1 MEVDM
6 ARESTGGVSADTYR
20 RFLGFICWE
29 TGRDARNMMRFAGWF
44 ALTAFSR
51 EAVNFAELQVSMPA
65 VLAWVLALV
74 PALPAFLTIMAYRK
88 FLREAD
94 EMIRH
99 IHITGLAVGCGAA
112 FFVSL
117 GLQVPLSYG
126 DPFPYK
132 DVLAAAVT
140 HKTLVFMAMI
150 FGWVYGQRLATRR
163 YK

>member
-1 MEVDM
+1 M
-6 ARESTGGVSADTYR
+6 ASESTGAASADTYR

-44 ALTAFSR
+44 VLTVFSR
-51 EAVNFAELQVSMPA
+51 EAVNFTELQVSMPA

-117 GLQVPLSYG
+117 GLQVPLSHG

-132 DVLAAAVT
+132 DVLAAAVI

-150 FGWVYGQRLATRR
+150 LGWLHGQRVATRR
-163 YK
+163 FK

>member
-1 MEVDM
+1 MSNVGT
-6 ARESTGGVSADTYR
+6 RESRGGTPESYS

-29 TGRDARNMMRFAGWF
+29 TGRDARNMLHFAGWF
-44 ALTAFSR
+44 VLTVFSR
-51 EAVNFAELQVSMPA
+51 EAVNFTELQVGVPA
-65 VLAWVLALV
+65 VLAWGLALA
-74 PALPAFLTIMAYRK
+74 PALPAFLAVMAYRK

-112 FFVSL
+112 FFVSMA
-117 GLQVPLSYG
+117 LQVPLSYG

-132 DVLAAAVT
+132 DVLAAAVV

-150 FGWVYGQRLATRR
+150 VGWVHGQRLATRR
-163 YK
+163 VK